1 MNLPTDKQKTFDNIV
16 TDLKNIDNVMAIVL
30 GGSFATG
37 KATEKSDLD
46 IGIYYKGK
54 EPFRIDAI
62 KSVAEKYAIDNA
74 PIVTDFYQ
82 WGPWVNG
89 GAWLQ
94 TESGKVDFLYRNIEQ
109 VSITIENAQN
119 GKWENHYEQQPP
131 YGFSSVVYLA
141 EIECCIPSYDVEGII
156 SKLKSAI
163 KNYPDK
169 LKYTILQEALWS
181 AEFTIINTEVFAQKE
196 DYYNTFGCITRAL
209 KSIVNA
215 LFAINEKYPIG
226 DKKAI
231 EILAHERYVP
241 KDFQSRVNSIL
252 NANKNSLVY
261 NLEALKSLFRDIVSL
276 TSGHYKP
283 LYRF

>member
-1 MNLPTDKQKTFDNIV
+1 
-16 TDLKNIDNVMAIVL
+16 MAIVL

>member
-1 MNLPTDKQKTFDNIV
+1 MKLSKDKQKTFDEIV
-16 TDLKNIDNVMAIVL
+16 ADLKNIDRVVAVVL

-46 IGIYYKGK
+46 IGIYYHGDL
-54 EPFRIDAI
+54 PFSIDSI
-62 KSVAEKYAIDNA
+62 KAVAEKHAIDHT
-74 PIVTDFYQ
+74 PTVTDFYQ

-94 TESGKVDFLYRNIEQ
+94 TESGKVDFLYRNLEQ
-109 VSITIENAQN
+109 VATTIENAQH
-119 GKWENHYEQQPP
+119 GKWDNHYEQQPP
-131 YGFSSVVYLA
+131 YGFSSVIYLA
-141 EIECCIPSYDVEGII
+141 EIESCIPAYDAENIV

-163 KNYPDK
+163 RNYPPK
-169 LKYTILQEALWS
+169 LKQTIVQEALWS
-181 AEFTIINTEVFAQKE
+181 AEFTIINAEGFAQNE
-196 DYYNTFGCITRAL
+196 DYYSTFGCITRAL

-231 EILAHERYVP
+231 EILAHSPDVP
-241 KDFQSRVNSIL
+241 KDLSSRIDAIL
-252 NANKNSLVY
+252 IADKNSLTN
-261 NLEALKSLFRDIVSL
+261 NLEALKELFQDTVRL
-276 TSGHYKP
+276 TNGGYKS

>member
-1 MNLPTDKQKTFDNIV
+1 MNLPKDKQKTFDNIV
-16 TDLKNIDNVMAIVL
+16 ADLKSIDHVVAVVL

-37 KATEKSDLD
+37 KATENSDLD
-46 IGIYYKGK
+46 IGIYYNGNQ
-54 EPFRIDAI
+54 PFHITAV
-62 KSVAEKYAIDNA
+62 KSVAEKYATDQA
-74 PIVTDFYQ
+74 PTVTDFYQ

-94 TESGKVDFLYRNIEQ
+94 TESGKVDFLYRNLDQ
-109 VSITIENAQN
+109 VTNTIENAQN
-119 GKWENHYEQQPP
+119 GKWDNHYEQQPP
-131 YGFSSVVYLA
+131 YGFSSVIYLA
-141 EIECCIPSYDVEGII
+141 EIESCIPAYDKENTI

-163 KNYPDK
+163 KNYPAK
-169 LKYTILQEALWS
+169 LKQTIIQEALWS
-181 AEFTIINTEVFAQKE
+181 AEFTILNADGFAQKE

-231 EILAHERYVP
+231 EILTYETYVP
-241 KDFQSRVNSIL
+241 KDFHSRVNSIL
-252 NANKNSLVY
+252 IANKNSLTH
-261 NLEALKSLFRDIVSL
+261 NLEALKALFQDAVRS
-276 TSGHYKP
+276 TNGNYKP